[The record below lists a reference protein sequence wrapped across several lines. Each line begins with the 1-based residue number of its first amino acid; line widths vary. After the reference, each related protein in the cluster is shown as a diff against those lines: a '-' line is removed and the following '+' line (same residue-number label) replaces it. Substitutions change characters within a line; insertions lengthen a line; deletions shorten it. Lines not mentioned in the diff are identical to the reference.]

1 MYIHTHAHTHTHTTS
16 HTHRDTDT
24 DTDTYAYTYIHT
36 YIHITCQGKL
46 LELPAAERDALFRCT
61 SAAVSEQ
68 QFS

>member
-1 MYIHTHAHTHTHTTS
+1 MYVYIYVYTHTRTHTHTHTYTY
-16 HTHRDTDT
+16 TH
-24 DTDTYAYTYIHT
+24 TYAYT

-46 LELPAAERDALFRCT
+46 LELPAVVERDARCT